1 MFGNFSWGFTSKEK
15 EEEEKKKKEK
25 EDKKKKAKDKR
36 VAEIETSE
44 TESEMKPDEKKKL
57 EKFVTLRDIKFS
69 VKKGEFIS
77 IIGDVG
83 SGKSSLLQSIIG
95 DLIYIPQSE
104 ID

>member
-1 MFGNFSWGFTSKEK
+1 MSASSETTETS
-15 EEEEKKKKEK
+15 EEEKQN
-25 EDKKKKAKDKR
+25 
-36 VAEIETSE
+36 
-44 TESEMKPDEKKKL
+44 EKKKL

-83 SGKSSLLQSIIG
+83 SGKSSLLQAIIG

>member
-1 MFGNFSWGFTSKEK
+1 MSQTTETTDTS
-15 EEEEKKKKEK
+15 EEEKQ
-25 EDKKKKAKDKR
+25 
-36 VAEIETSE
+36 
-44 TESEMKPDEKKKL
+44 DEKKKL

-69 VKKGEFIS
+69 IKKGEFIS

-83 SGKSSLLQSIIG
+83 SGKSSLLQAIIG

>member
-1 MFGNFSWGFTSKEK
+1 MSSSSSTSY
-15 EEEEKKKKEK
+15 
-25 EDKKKKAKDKR
+25 A
-36 VAEIETSE
+36 SE
-44 TESEMKPDEKKKL
+44 YESQEEKKKL

-83 SGKSSLLQSIIG
+83 SGKSSLLQAIIG

-104 ID
+104 IDQFGGLDYEASEKELDELKERLLGPKF